1 MIWFIS
7 ARDNNSQNIQKMYEI
22 MGAHYENMKEHLGL
36 REAFEN
42 SDNDEETEEVFRK
55 LRPQSPYKFKQL
67 I

>member
-1 MIWFIS
+1 
-7 ARDNNSQNIQKMYEI
+7 MYEI